1 MNLLSQEIEKLI
13 QDEIINPL
21 ISNNYNSVITGIEL
35 VLKRI
40 YDNIPDYKRI
50 SYGRVHT
57 VKVLSKY
64 LFEKDVDTENV
75 KLLFEQTDNWYAK
88 STALGLIS
96 HYALKDYMPYLL
108 YFEEAAADDNWDVR
122 EMAQMF
128 FRKLIKKYPKQM
140 QVYLIE
146 LTQSK
151 NENVRRFVSETIRP
165 VCENKWFQKE
175 PKYSLK
181 ILKKLFK
188 ENSTYPKTSV
198 GNNLSDL
205 ARQNPELVY
214 KIVEELVES
223 GDKNSYWIA
232 YRACRN
238 LVKKEPERVMDLL
251 KIDEYKY
258 KNNKYQRSDKG
269 N

>member
-1 MNLLSQEIEKLI
+1 MNLLNQGLEELI
-13 QDEIINPL
+13 QDQIVNPL
-21 ISNNYNSVITGIEL
+21 VLNNYDSAIAGIEL

-40 YDNIPDYKRI
+40 YDNIPDNKRI

-64 LFEKDVDTENV
+64 LFDKKVEIEKVEEVFNRTN
-75 KLLFEQTDNWYAK
+75 NWYAK
-88 STALGLIS
+88 STALGVIS
-96 HYALKDYMPYLL
+96 HYALKDYMPYLR
-108 YFEEAAADDNWDVR
+108 YFEETAADDNWDVR

-128 FRKLIKKYPKQM
+128 FRKLIKKYPEEM
-140 QVYLIE
+140 QEYLIK
-146 LTQSK
+146 LTKSK
-151 NENVRRFVSETIRP
+151 DENVRRFVSETARS

-175 PKYSLK
+175 PEYSLK

-188 ENSTYPKTSV
+188 EKSSYPRTSV

-205 ARQNPELVY
+205 ARQNPELIY
-214 KIVEELVES
+214 KLVVDLVDS

-238 LVKKEPERVMDLL
+238 LVKKEPERVMNLL
-251 KIDEYKY
+251 KVNEYKY
-258 KNNKYQRSDKG
+258 KNAKYICS
-269 N
+269 